1 MNFQELE
8 YIRIELRRALADFSG
23 SSKGQLQAFSE
34 HPPADKNKYPRH
46 HPEIV
51 MEGGQGCGSKVVQ
64 TLATPLYVMETRSR
78 RRPLPPMRDAEFASS
93 AWRRSV
99 NGLGE
104 HLQAWV
110 RYCYGYDLTFRYQ
123 TLMCQYVW
131 SQFQHQQGTK
141 KLQERVT
148 KKLIGLVWLAAQE
161 VAASRNNDTYQEY
174 AGAALARMVSVERS
188 TWLRVYSAHWSAFKA
203 AFVEMDRLALCES
216 LSRYE
221 EFEEVK
227 EAEM

>member
-1 MNFQELE
+1 
-8 YIRIELRRALADFSG
+8 
-23 SSKGQLQAFSE
+23 
-34 HPPADKNKYPRH
+34 
-46 HPEIV
+46 
-51 MEGGQGCGSKVVQ
+51 MEGGEGCGSKVVT
-64 TLATPLYVMETRSR
+64 TLATPFYVLETRSR
-78 RRPLPPMRDAEFASS
+78 RRPLPPIKDTEFACS

-123 TLMCQYVW
+123 TLMCQHVW
-131 SQFQHQQGTK
+131 EQFQRQHSGKKIQG
-141 KLQERVT
+141 RVT
-148 KKLIGLVWLAAQE
+148 KKLVGLVWLAAQE

-188 TWLRVYSAHWSAFKA
+188 TWLRVYSGHWAAFKA
-203 AFVEMDRLALCES
+203 SFAEMDSQALSEI

-221 EFEEVK
+221 EYQELKV
-227 EAEM
+227 AEM

>member
-23 SSKGQLQAFSE
+23 ATKGQLQAFSE

-51 MEGGQGCGSKVVQ
+51 MEGGHGCGSKVVK
-64 TLATPLYVMETRSR
+64 TLATPFYVLETRSR
-78 RRPLPPMRDAEFASS
+78 RRPLPPMKDAEFASS

-141 KLQERVT
+141 KLQGRVT

-203 AFVEMDRLALCES
+203 AFVAMDSLALCES
-216 LSRYE
+216 LARYE